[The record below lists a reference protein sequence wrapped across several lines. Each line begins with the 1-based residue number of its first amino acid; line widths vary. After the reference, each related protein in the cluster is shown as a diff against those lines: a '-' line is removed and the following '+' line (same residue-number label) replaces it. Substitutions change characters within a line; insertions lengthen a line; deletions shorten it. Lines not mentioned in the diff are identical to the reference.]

1 MTTKNAAMIILA
13 LVAVFLGLLV
23 AMGSC
28 SGDIT
33 VEPEEDAARG
43 EISTVNASVD
53 YQYVRID
60 GMQCILFTG
69 YQRFAATCDWR
80 GRTVE
85 R

>member
-1 MTTKNAAMIILA
+1 MTMKNGALITLA
-13 LVAVFLGLLV
+13 LVAVFFGLLL
-23 AMGSC
+23 AMGGC

-33 VEPEEDAARG
+33 VEPFEDAG
-43 EISTVNASVD
+43 GGQVNTVNANVD

-60 GMQCILFTG
+60 GMACILFTG

-80 GRTVE
+80 GRTM